1 RRAAGRVLQSP
12 SLKRAAWC
20 IVVSVPIRTF
30 WRHLAA
36 VLVVRLISTDNRFAG
51 YNCSIAVL
59 SGAPSMTQQFSP
71 IIRQL
76 IQDKMASGRYGS
88 EEELLVEALRSLE
101 ESDEELKAIEEGL
114 SSVDRGEEGV
124 TLDEAFDRLRQRH
137 QV

>member
-1 RRAAGRVLQSP
+1 
-12 SLKRAAWC
+12 
-20 IVVSVPIRTF
+20 
-30 WRHLAA
+30 
-36 VLVVRLISTDNRFAG
+36 
-51 YNCSIAVL
+51 
-59 SGAPSMTQQFSP
+59 MTQQFSP

-124 TLDEAFDRLRQRH
+124 TLDEAFDRLRQKH
-137 QV
+137 QI

>member
-1 RRAAGRVLQSP
+1 
-12 SLKRAAWC
+12 
-20 IVVSVPIRTF
+20 
-30 WRHLAA
+30 
-36 VLVVRLISTDNRFAG
+36 
-51 YNCSIAVL
+51 
-59 SGAPSMTQQFSP
+59 MTQQFSP